1 MSPDVISLV
10 TEVVGVVAVIVSVL
24 YLANQ
29 VRQGTEV
36 ARSVARQGI
45 ADAAMAEAS
54 SVVDN
59 PELAKLLYTEISGGS
74 LEPHEEYRLQLFVF
88 RSLRLYE
95 NVHYQFT
102 RGMLEPEEW
111 AAFRTNLELLFEL
124 NVYNRFWLGQERL
137 FTPLFQ
143 ELVGE
148 MRSRLESSG
157 RLGTGGMEVM
167 GEGNWG
173 QPKSPGTDST

>member
-1 MSPDVISLV
+1 MSTEVITV
-10 TEVVGVVAVIVSVL
+10 VAEVVGVIAVIVSVL

-59 PELAKLLYTEISGGS
+59 PDLAKLLYSEISGGS

-137 FTPLFQ
+137 FTPMFQ
-143 ELVGE
+143 QLVGDI
-148 MRSRLESSG
+148 RTRLESAG
-157 RLGTGGMEVM
+157 RLGAGGLEVM

-173 QPKSPGTDST
+173 QSESPDTDST